1 MRSSSE
7 IITVSKRATK
17 AAGYSWGIAEEV
29 GKNIDL
35 LELIGIAGI
44 ENLKSYLS
52 DIKTKTPIGPN
63 GIKSQNKINNESL
76 CPILTGVSLIDD
88 FKNIEILKEINFYNV
103 SFPLLMIPFISRLSF
118 LIGKRVSIEIDEYN
132 FKFNLDKYMF
142 SDSDINSLILENAKN
157 VRIIIFE
164 NEDSF
169 SQEVWDE
176 LYKLSTDTFVE
187 ENEKL
192 KSTAAGAGLEAV
204 SYTHLTL
211 PTKRIV

>member
-17 AAGYSWGIAEEV
+17 AAGYSWGVAEEV
-29 GKNIDL
+29 GKNIDV

-44 ENLKSYLS
+44 QNLKSYLS

-63 GIKSQNKINNESL
+63 VIESQNKIDNESL
-76 CPILTGVSLIDD
+76 CPILTGVCLIDD

-103 SFPLLMIPFISRLSF
+103 NFPLLMIPFISRLSF
-118 LIGKRVSIEIDEYN
+118 LIGKRVSIEIDDYK

-142 SDSDINSLILENAKN
+142 SNSDINSLILENTKN
-157 VRIIIFE
+157 VKIEVIE

-192 KSTAAGAGLEAV
+192 KSTAAGAGLEDND
-204 SYTHLTL
+204 
-211 PTKRIV
+211 

>member
-17 AAGYSWGIAEEV
+17 AAGYSWGVAEEV
-29 GKNIDL
+29 GKNIDV

-44 ENLKSYLS
+44 QNLKSYLS
-52 DIKTKTPIGPN
+52 DIKTKTPIGPDV
-63 GIKSQNKINNESL
+63 IESQNKIDNESL
-76 CPILTGVSLIDD
+76 CPILTGICLIDD

-118 LIGKRVSIEIDEYN
+118 LIGKRVSIEIDEYK

-142 SDSDINSLILENAKN
+142 SNSDINSLILENAKN
-157 VRIIIFE
+157 VRITIFE

-192 KSTAAGAGLEAV
+192 KSTAAGAGLEDND
-204 SYTHLTL
+204 
-211 PTKRIV
+211 

>member
-17 AAGYSWGIAEEV
+17 AAGYSWGVAEEV
-29 GKNIDL
+29 GKNIDV

-63 GIKSQNKINNESL
+63 VIESQNKIDNESL
-76 CPILTGVSLIDD
+76 CPILTGICLIDD

-118 LIGKRVSIEIDEYN
+118 LIGKRVSIEIDEYK

-142 SDSDINSLILENAKN
+142 SNSDINSLILENAKN

-176 LYKLSTDTFVE
+176 LYELSTDTFVE

-192 KSTAAGAGLEAV
+192 KSTAAGAGLEDND
-204 SYTHLTL
+204 
-211 PTKRIV
+211 

>member
-17 AAGYSWGIAEEV
+17 AAGYSWGVAEEV
-29 GKNIDL
+29 GKNIDV

-52 DIKTKTPIGPN
+52 VIKTKTPIGPN
-63 GIKSQNKINNESL
+63 GIKSQNKIDNESL

-103 SFPLLMIPFISRLSF
+103 NFPLLMIPFISRLSF

-142 SDSDINSLILENAKN
+142 SNNDINSLILENAKN
-157 VRIIIFE
+157 IRIIVFE

-176 LYKLSTDTFVE
+176 LYELSTDTFVE

-192 KSTAAGAGLEAV
+192 KSTAAGAGLEDND
-204 SYTHLTL
+204 
-211 PTKRIV
+211 

>member
-29 GKNIDL
+29 GKNIDV

-44 ENLKSYLS
+44 QNLKSYLS

-63 GIKSQNKINNESL
+63 VIESQNKIDNESL
-76 CPILTGVSLIDD
+76 CPILTGICLIDD
-88 FKNIEILKEINFYNV
+88 FKNIEILKEIIFYNV

-142 SDSDINSLILENAKN
+142 SNSDINSLILENAKN
-157 VRIIIFE
+157 VRITIFE

-192 KSTAAGAGLEAV
+192 KSTAAGAGLEDND
-204 SYTHLTL
+204 
-211 PTKRIV
+211 

>member
-17 AAGYSWGIAEEV
+17 AAGYSWGVAEEV
-29 GKNIDL
+29 GKNIDV

-52 DIKTKTPIGPN
+52 VIKTKTPIGPN
-63 GIKSQNKINNESL
+63 GIKSQNKIDNESL

-103 SFPLLMIPFISRLSF
+103 NFPLLMIPFISRLSF
-118 LIGKRVSIEIDEYN
+118 LIGKRVSIEIDDYK

-142 SDSDINSLILENAKN
+142 SNSDINSLILENTKN
-157 VRIIIFE
+157 VKIEVIE

-176 LYKLSTDTFVE
+176 LYALSTDTFVE

-192 KSTAAGAGLEAV
+192 KSTAAGAGLEDND
-204 SYTHLTL
+204 
-211 PTKRIV
+211 

>member
-29 GKNIDL
+29 GKNIDV

-52 DIKTKTPIGPN
+52 DIKTKTPICPN
-63 GIKSQNKINNESL
+63 IIKTQNKIDNQSL

-132 FKFNLDKYMF
+132 FKFNLDKYIF
-142 SDSDINSLILENAKN
+142 SNNDINSLILENAKN
-157 VRIIIFE
+157 IRIIVFE

-176 LYKLSTDTFVE
+176 LYELSTDTFVE

-192 KSTAAGAGLEAV
+192 KSTAAGAGLEDND
-204 SYTHLTL
+204 
-211 PTKRIV
+211 

>member
-17 AAGYSWGIAEEV
+17 AAGYSWGVAEEV
-29 GKNIDL
+29 GKNIDV

-44 ENLKSYLS
+44 QNLKSYLS

-63 GIKSQNKINNESL
+63 VIESQNKIDNESL
-76 CPILTGVSLIDD
+76 CPILTGICLIDD
-88 FKNIEILKEINFYNV
+88 FKNIEILKEIIFYNV

-118 LIGKRVSIEIDEYN
+118 LIGKRVSIEIDEYK

-142 SDSDINSLILENAKN
+142 SNSDINSLILENAKN
-157 VRIIIFE
+157 VRIIVFE

-192 KSTAAGAGLEAV
+192 KSTAAGAGLEDND
-204 SYTHLTL
+204 
-211 PTKRIV
+211 

>member
-17 AAGYSWGIAEEV
+17 AAGYSWGVAEEV

-103 SFPLLMIPFISRLSF
+103 NFPLLMIPFISRLSF
-118 LIGKRVSIEIDEYN
+118 LIGKRVSIEIDEYK
-132 FKFNLDKYMF
+132 FKFNLDKYML
-142 SDSDINSLILENAKN
+142 SNSDINSLILENTKN
-157 VRIIIFE
+157 VKIEVFE

-176 LYKLSTDTFVE
+176 LYALSTDTFVE

-192 KSTAAGAGLEAV
+192 KSTAAGAGLEDND
-204 SYTHLTL
+204 
-211 PTKRIV
+211 

>member
-17 AAGYSWGIAEEV
+17 AAGYSWGVAEEV
-29 GKNIDL
+29 GKNIDV

-103 SFPLLMIPFISRLSF
+103 NFPLLMIPFISRLSF

-142 SDSDINSLILENAKN
+142 SNSDINSLILENAKN
-157 VRIIIFE
+157 VRIIVFE

-169 SQEVWDE
+169 SHEVWDE

-192 KSTAAGAGLEAV
+192 KSTAAGAGLEDND
-204 SYTHLTL
+204 
-211 PTKRIV
+211 

>member
-17 AAGYSWGIAEEV
+17 AAGYSWGVAEEV
-29 GKNIDL
+29 GKNIDV

-63 GIKSQNKINNESL
+63 GIKSQNKIDNESL

-103 SFPLLMIPFISRLSF
+103 NFPLLMIPFISRLSF
-118 LIGKRVSIEIDEYN
+118 LIGKRVSIEIDEYK

-142 SDSDINSLILENAKN
+142 SNSDINSLILENAKN
-157 VRIIIFE
+157 VKIEVIE

-192 KSTAAGAGLEAV
+192 KSTAAGAGLEDND
-204 SYTHLTL
+204 
-211 PTKRIV
+211 

>member
-1 MRSSSE
+1 MTDGSIHNSMRSSSE

-29 GKNIDL
+29 GKNIDV

-52 DIKTKTPIGPN
+52 NIKTKTPIGPN
-63 GIKSQNKINNESL
+63 IIEAQNKIDNKSL
-76 CPILTGVSLIDD
+76 CPILTGVCLIDD

-118 LIGKRVSIEIDEYN
+118 LIGKRVSIEIDDYN

-142 SDSDINSLILENAKN
+142 SNSEINSLILENAKN
-157 VRIIIFE
+157 VKIIVFE

-176 LYKLSTDTFVE
+176 LYELSTDTFVE
-187 ENEKL
+187 ENEKF
-192 KSTAAGAGLEAV
+192 KNTAAGAGLEDND
-204 SYTHLTL
+204 
-211 PTKRIV
+211 

>member
-17 AAGYSWGIAEEV
+17 AAGYSWGVAEEV
-29 GKNIDL
+29 GKNIDV

-103 SFPLLMIPFISRLSF
+103 NFPLLMIPFISRLSF

-142 SDSDINSLILENAKN
+142 SNSDINSLILENAKN
-157 VRIIIFE
+157 VRIIVFE

-192 KSTAAGAGLEAV
+192 KSTAAGAGLEDND
-204 SYTHLTL
+204 
-211 PTKRIV
+211 

>member
-17 AAGYSWGIAEEV
+17 AAGYSWGVAEEV
-29 GKNIDL
+29 GKNIDV

-88 FKNIEILKEINFYNV
+88 FKNIEILKEIIFYNV

-142 SDSDINSLILENAKN
+142 SNSDINSLILENAKN
-157 VRIIIFE
+157 VRITIFE

-176 LYKLSTDTFVE
+176 LYELSTDTFVE

-192 KSTAAGAGLEAV
+192 KSTAAGAGLEDND
-204 SYTHLTL
+204 
-211 PTKRIV
+211 

>member
-17 AAGYSWGIAEEV
+17 AAGYSWGVAEEV
-29 GKNIDL
+29 GKNIDV

-52 DIKTKTPIGPN
+52 VIKTKTPIGPN
-63 GIKSQNKINNESL
+63 GIKSQNKIDNESL

-103 SFPLLMIPFISRLSF
+103 NFPLLMIPFISRLSF
-118 LIGKRVSIEIDEYN
+118 LIGKRVSIEIDDYK

-142 SDSDINSLILENAKN
+142 SNSDINSLILENAKN
-157 VRIIIFE
+157 VKITIFE

-176 LYKLSTDTFVE
+176 LYELSTDTFVE

-192 KSTAAGAGLEAV
+192 KSTAAGAGLEDND
-204 SYTHLTL
+204 
-211 PTKRIV
+211 

>member
-29 GKNIDL
+29 GKNIDV

-63 GIKSQNKINNESL
+63 VIESQNKIDNESL
-76 CPILTGVSLIDD
+76 CPILTGICLIDD
-88 FKNIEILKEINFYNV
+88 FKNIEILKEIIFYNV

-142 SDSDINSLILENAKN
+142 SNSDINSLILENAKN
-157 VRIIIFE
+157 VRITVFE

-192 KSTAAGAGLEAV
+192 KSTAAGAGLEDND
-204 SYTHLTL
+204 
-211 PTKRIV
+211 

>member
-29 GKNIDL
+29 GKNIDV

-63 GIKSQNKINNESL
+63 VIESQNKIDNESL
-76 CPILTGVSLIDD
+76 CPILTGVCLIDD

-142 SDSDINSLILENAKN
+142 SNSDINSLILENAKN

-176 LYKLSTDTFVE
+176 LYALSTDTFVE

-192 KSTAAGAGLEAV
+192 KSTAAGAGLEDND
-204 SYTHLTL
+204 
-211 PTKRIV
+211 

>member
-17 AAGYSWGIAEEV
+17 AAGYSWGVAEEV
-29 GKNIDL
+29 GKNIDV

-63 GIKSQNKINNESL
+63 VIDSQNKINNESL
-76 CPILTGVSLIDD
+76 CPILTGVCLIDD

-142 SDSDINSLILENAKN
+142 SNSDINSLILENTKN
-157 VRIIIFE
+157 VKIEVFE

-176 LYKLSTDTFVE
+176 LYALSTDTFVE

-192 KSTAAGAGLEAV
+192 KSTAAGAGLEDND
-204 SYTHLTL
+204 
-211 PTKRIV
+211 

>member
-29 GKNIDL
+29 GKNIDV

-103 SFPLLMIPFISRLSF
+103 NFPLLMIPFISRLSF
-118 LIGKRVSIEIDEYN
+118 LIGKRVSIEIDEYK

-142 SDSDINSLILENAKN
+142 SNSDINSLILENAKN
-157 VRIIIFE
+157 VRITIFE

-192 KSTAAGAGLEAV
+192 KSTAAGAGLEDND
-204 SYTHLTL
+204 
-211 PTKRIV
+211 

>member
-17 AAGYSWGIAEEV
+17 AAGYSWGVAEEV
-29 GKNIDL
+29 GKNIDV

-44 ENLKSYLS
+44 ENLKSYLN

-103 SFPLLMIPFISRLSF
+103 NFPLLMIPFISRLSF
-118 LIGKRVSIEIDEYN
+118 LIGKRVSIEIDEYK

-142 SDSDINSLILENAKN
+142 SNSDINSLILENAKN
-157 VRIIIFE
+157 VKIEVFE

-176 LYKLSTDTFVE
+176 LYALSTDTFVE

-192 KSTAAGAGLEAV
+192 KSTAAGAGLEDND
-204 SYTHLTL
+204 
-211 PTKRIV
+211 

>member
-29 GKNIDL
+29 GKNIDV

-52 DIKTKTPIGPN
+52 DIKNKTPIAPN
-63 GIKSQNKINNESL
+63 VIESQNKIDNKSL
-76 CPILTGVSLIDD
+76 CPILTGVCLIDD

-142 SDSDINSLILENAKN
+142 SNSDINSLILENAKN
-157 VRIIIFE
+157 VRITVFE

-176 LYKLSTDTFVE
+176 LYALSTDTFVE

-192 KSTAAGAGLEAV
+192 KSTAAGAGLEDND
-204 SYTHLTL
+204 
-211 PTKRIV
+211 

>member
-17 AAGYSWGIAEEV
+17 AAGYSWGVAEEV
-29 GKNIDL
+29 GKNIDV

-44 ENLKSYLS
+44 QNLKSYLS
-52 DIKTKTPIGPN
+52 DIKTKTPIGPDV
-63 GIKSQNKINNESL
+63 IESQNKIDNESL
-76 CPILTGVSLIDD
+76 CPILTGICLIDD

-142 SDSDINSLILENAKN
+142 SNSDINSLILENAKN
-157 VRIIIFE
+157 VRITIFE

-192 KSTAAGAGLEAV
+192 KSTAAGAGLEDND
-204 SYTHLTL
+204 
-211 PTKRIV
+211 

>member
-17 AAGYSWGIAEEV
+17 AAGYSWGVAEEV
-29 GKNIDL
+29 GKNIDV

-52 DIKTKTPIGPN
+52 VIKTKTPIGPN
-63 GIKSQNKINNESL
+63 GIKSQNKIDNESL

-118 LIGKRVSIEIDEYN
+118 LIGKRVSIEIDDYK

-142 SDSDINSLILENAKN
+142 SNSDINSLILENTKN
-157 VRIIIFE
+157 VKIEVIE

-192 KSTAAGAGLEAV
+192 KSTAAGAGLEDND
-204 SYTHLTL
+204 
-211 PTKRIV
+211 

>member
-17 AAGYSWGIAEEV
+17 AAGYSWGVAEEV
-29 GKNIDL
+29 GKNIDV

-44 ENLKSYLS
+44 QNLKSYLS
-52 DIKTKTPIGPN
+52 DIKTKTPIGPDV
-63 GIKSQNKINNESL
+63 IASQNKIDNESL
-76 CPILTGVSLIDD
+76 CPILTGICLIDD

-103 SFPLLMIPFISRLSF
+103 NFPLLMIPFISRLSF

-142 SDSDINSLILENAKN
+142 SNSDINSLILENAKN

-176 LYKLSTDTFVE
+176 LYALSTDTFVE

-192 KSTAAGAGLEAV
+192 KSTAAGAGLEDND
-204 SYTHLTL
+204 
-211 PTKRIV
+211 

>member
-1 MRSSSE
+1 MRSSSG

-17 AAGYSWGIAEEV
+17 AAGYSWGVAEEV
-29 GKNIDL
+29 GKNIDV

-44 ENLKSYLS
+44 QNLKSYLS

-63 GIKSQNKINNESL
+63 VIESQNKIDNESL
-76 CPILTGVSLIDD
+76 CPILTGICLIDD

-142 SDSDINSLILENAKN
+142 SNSDINSLILENAKN
-157 VRIIIFE
+157 VRITVFE

-192 KSTAAGAGLEAV
+192 KSTAAGAGLEDND
-204 SYTHLTL
+204 
-211 PTKRIV
+211 

>member
-17 AAGYSWGIAEEV
+17 AAGYSWGVAEEV
-29 GKNIDL
+29 GKNIDV

-63 GIKSQNKINNESL
+63 GIKSQNKIDNESL

-103 SFPLLMIPFISRLSF
+103 NFPLLMIPFISRLSF

-142 SDSDINSLILENAKN
+142 SNSDINSLILENAKN

-176 LYKLSTDTFVE
+176 LYALSTDTFVE

-192 KSTAAGAGLEAV
+192 KSTAAGAGLEDND
-204 SYTHLTL
+204 
-211 PTKRIV
+211 

>member
-17 AAGYSWGIAEEV
+17 AAGYSWGVAEEV
-29 GKNIDL
+29 GKNIDV

-63 GIKSQNKINNESL
+63 VIESQNKIDNESL
-76 CPILTGVSLIDD
+76 CPILTGICLIDD
-88 FKNIEILKEINFYNV
+88 FKNIEILKEIIFYNV

-118 LIGKRVSIEIDEYN
+118 LIGKRVSIEIDEYK

-142 SDSDINSLILENAKN
+142 SNSDINSLILENTKN
-157 VRIIIFE
+157 VKIEVIE

-192 KSTAAGAGLEAV
+192 KSTAAGAGLEDND
-204 SYTHLTL
+204 
-211 PTKRIV
+211 

>member
-29 GKNIDL
+29 GKNIDV

-44 ENLKSYLS
+44 DNLKSYLS

-63 GIKSQNKINNESL
+63 VIDSQNKIDNESL

-103 SFPLLMIPFISRLSF
+103 NFPLLMIPFISRLSF
-118 LIGKRVSIEIDEYN
+118 LIGKRVSIAIDEYK

-142 SDSDINSLILENAKN
+142 SNCDINSLILEHAKN
-157 VRIIIFE
+157 VRITVFE

-169 SQEVWDE
+169 SQEIWDE
-176 LYKLSTDTFVE
+176 LYALSTDTFVE

-192 KSTAAGAGLEAV
+192 KSTAAGAGLEDND
-204 SYTHLTL
+204 
-211 PTKRIV
+211 